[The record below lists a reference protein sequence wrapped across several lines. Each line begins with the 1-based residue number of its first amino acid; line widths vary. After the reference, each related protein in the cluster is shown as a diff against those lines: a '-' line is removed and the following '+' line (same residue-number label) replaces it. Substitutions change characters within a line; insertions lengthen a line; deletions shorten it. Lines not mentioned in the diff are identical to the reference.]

1 MSSFLVCSCD
11 SVCRRSGCSWSHL
24 CGLLFLSFQMPVPPL
39 PIASLPSLPPPSLPS
54 SSFLCSP
61 LHFQNEDGWDP
72 LPPTCPH
79 GPGRALGL
87 PQCRGLNSQAPYFRG
102 QGGLC
107 VGPSWPSVLGRPPAA
122 PPPSFSKT
130 SVLCLLPSMGP
141 VSFPGLRLVSG
152 TVSPVCTGHSL
163 WGDLGPCA
171 RSGRSALP
179 LRCLGPL
186 GAQAQCGGNSAS
198 PGPSQAPHCLL
209 DLSVFR
215 SLPIPEGIFLTTL
228 PTSFHC
234 FCSVLLEIHLSVAV
248 LGGRQCFLG
257 SGPALLASQ
266 GPSGCR
272 WLRS

>member
-1 MSSFLVCSCD
+1 MSSFLACSCN

-107 VGPSWPSVLGRPPAA
+107 VGPSWPPVLGRPPAA

-141 VSFPGLRLVSG
+141 GSFPGLRLVSG
-152 TVSPVCTGHSL
+152 RQ
-163 WGDLGPCA
+163 PCLHW
-171 RSGRSALP
+171 SLP
-179 LRCLGPL
+179 LGRP
-186 GAQAQCGGNSAS
+186 GA
-198 PGPSQAPHCLL
+198 
-209 DLSVFR
+209 VR
-215 SLPIPEGIFLTTL
+215 TEWSLCP
-228 PTSFHC
+228 PTQ
-234 FCSVLLEIHLSVAV
+234 V
-248 LGGRQCFLG
+248 
-257 SGPALLASQ
+257 SGPPWCPGSVWGKFCQPRAL
-266 GPSGCR
+266 SGSPLPPGLVCVQV
-272 WLRS
+272 SAYH